1 MNKRGKGIK
10 NFSTVNR
17 DQLAADRANVEDGRY
32 FACSNLDNQL
42 TSDYSRIA
50 NYTAQRPEFYNPKKG
65 KKNQRLIY
73 IAAACGA
80 SFLRFSRRST
90 MHGLNHLS
98 QARTAQRRLFWLCIS
113 IAALFGFFFNMFFLV
128 EKYVQVPVLTNVLHD
143 SDNFIYPDVT
153 FCTINPIYFPP
164 EGTTEFERMIAAIE
178 KFKQFKRSDHPHV
191 HRLEL
196 ADYLF
201 VERNTYYVHPKWL
214 TIVECQYMQTP
225 CSYKHFDEKIL
236 WPYGACYTFNATK
249 MLNNMTREIIT
260 RNRFNRFRPDF
271 KIIVYKALDMP
282 EKFRM
287 DPHGSVN
294 VPSGIL
300 LMIHEPG
307 TYPHIGHSSIVDEC
321 TQIELRMTYV
331 KHLTKLGKC
340 VPEREYISY
349 VNTATN
355 KSQIFLSSQP
365 DCLDAAVQT
374 ALAENC
380 GCQMHTMPVMYKYHH
395 LPFCFSDALN
405 FTFIESCF
413 SNVANTVDKKHCFR
427 DVCEHFTI
435 DRVVAHTKFPAIEE
449 RHNYHNWLRLLA
461 RLEEREEAQYKGK
474 SDIAKLAL
482 NADFTVNPNLTIK
495 EVLSSG
501 NTSLLNH
508 DFVNRNFMMLRIVPA
523 SLFMDRVEETEEYP
537 FSRLLSDIGGCVGLW
552 VGASLITLFEFADLI
567 LDCVDLGNIGFPNVD
582 DLPVHDFQ
590 KPRSKYNNSN
600 EKVLAV
606 CEKSNFL
613 QPNRSLP
620 TTPQPTTHE
629 ELLIHQSKDSTVIGN
644 DQSHLEIENNVT
656 SVKMIPLFYLPNQQ
670 IQEQKQNSPC
680 VKISNPV

>member
-1 MNKRGKGIK
+1 MNSPGSMSPSNVSREQM
-10 NFSTVNR
+10 T
-17 DQLAADRANVEDGRY
+17 ADRVSVEDGRY
-32 FACSNLDNQL
+32 FASSNLDNQL
-42 TSDYSRIA
+42 TSDYSRIV
-50 NYTAQRPEFYNPKKG
+50 NYTTQRPKFHNSKKR

-73 IAAACGA
+73 MAAACGA

-90 MHGLNHLS
+90 MHGLNHLA

-113 IAALFGFFFNMFFLV
+113 IAALVGFFFNMFFLI
-128 EKYVQVPVLTNVLHD
+128 EKYIQVPVLTNVLHD

-153 FCTINPIYFPP
+153 FCNINPIYFPP
-164 EGTTEFERMIAAIE
+164 KETAEFKRMIAAIE
-178 KFKQFKRSDHPHV
+178 KFKKFKKSTHPHV

-201 VERNTYYVHPKWL
+201 VERNTFYVHPKWL

-282 EKFRM
+282 EEYRM

-321 TQIELRMTYV
+321 AQIELRMTYV
-331 KHLTKLGKC
+331 KHLAKLGKC
-340 VPEREYISY
+340 VPEREHISY

-355 KSQIFLSSQP
+355 ESQNFLSSQS

-380 GCQMHTMPVMYKYHH
+380 GCQMHTMPVMYRYNN
-395 LPFCFSDALN
+395 LPFCFSDSLN
-405 FTFIESCF
+405 FSFIESCF
-413 SNVANTVDKKHCFR
+413 SNVSNAVDRQHCFR

-435 DRVVAHTKFPAIEE
+435 DRVVVHAKFPAIAE
-449 RHNYHNWLRLLA
+449 RHTYQNWLRLLA
-461 RLEEREEAQYKGK
+461 RLEEREKAQYRGK

-482 NADFTVNPNLTIK
+482 NADFTANPNLTIK
-495 EVLSSG
+495 DIFASG
-501 NTSLLNH
+501 NTSLLNL

-552 VGASLITLFEFADLI
+552 IGASLITLFEFADLI
-567 LDCVDLGNIGFPNVD
+567 LDFMDLGNISFPNVD
-582 DLPVHDFQ
+582 ELSVHKFQ
-590 KPRSKYNNSN
+590 KSKSRFNNSN
-600 EKVLAV
+600 EKILDV

-613 QPNRSLP
+613 MSNRSLP
-620 TTPQPTTHE
+620 TLSQLSGHGEP
-629 ELLIHQSKDSTVIGN
+629 LIHQSNDSNVTKN
-644 DQSHLEIENNVT
+644 DQSPPEIENNTTV
-656 SVKMIPLFYLPNQQ
+656 VKMIPLFYLPNRQ
-670 IQEQKQNSPC
+670 IQEQNQNSPR
-680 VKISNPV
+680 VKISSPV